1 MLEQRLSKIDFVG
14 KDGFNWFIGQVTTDP
29 KWREKCEESGYRAKI
44 RIVGVHPPDKEIPDS
59 ELPWATFLLPPS
71 LGLGNNYGGQSFCL
85 QGGETVLGFF
95 LDGEDGQ
102 QPVVFGG
109 MPQGPF
115 VSEPVSYE
123 KAVSDETSGF
133 YPLSF
138 KQAYDYGA
146 HIKLTNACI
155 PNPKGGFL
163 DANNEIIDDKGEKCE
178 THIEKVNNELIGV
191 AKAQKC
197 TKPAQVFSD
206 AIKEMKGIIK
216 FMENLEPTPFGYVDK
231 VFNIPIPQEDFEQT
245 LQKVSDKIGG
255 ALSVNLRLAK
265 AEMMVAIDD
274 AVDDMLKFTEPDFLL
289 KKLKIDKKKNELSCL
304 FENILSGLSN
314 MVKNLLKQTLGKL
327 VSLPLCAAENL
338 LGGLLA
344 DVTDKI
350 SKAIAPAING
360 ITGVLNTLANPVG
373 SLLSSSG
380 MMPDMM
386 DMMKKAMNFAQI
398 GLKLFSCE
406 GQECEEDP
414 TDWSLNVGPD
424 GLIKP
429 DISKIS
435 QISDRMNILSGIT
448 SVSERIFPGL
458 KNVKSPFT
466 GISSAID
473 GLGTTAEQRLLELEE
488 TNPEAMNLLD
498 EVGSCEGA
506 DGPFGK
512 RCGPP
517 SVRFFGGEGF
527 GGVGKAVINEIGQVI
542 GVSMTEMGFGY
553 TAPPYVTFIDECEN
567 GQGAS
572 GKAIIEDGK
581 IIKVIMQE
589 TGSGY
594 LGGGLSDSDGE
605 QVIAVLDGIDVIGTG
620 VGYEEG
626 DTITTDDGQVL
637 EPIIQNGRIIGANP
651 LDVKDGITEIPDLT
665 INTKTG
671 FGAFIRPSL
680 NFVKVEDYEKP
691 IVPSTK
697 IIQVIDC
704 VSSYS

>member
-1 MLEQRLSKIDFVG
+1 MLEQRLTKIDFVG

-29 KWREKCEESGYRAKI
+29 KWREKCEESGYRAKV

-59 ELPWATFLLPPS
+59 ELPWAIFAPAPNF
-71 LGLGNNYGGQSFCL
+71 GLGNNYAGQSFCL
-85 QGGETVLGFF
+85 QGGETVFGFF
-95 LDGEDGQ
+95 LDGEEGQ
-102 QPVVFGG
+102 QPVVFTGL
-109 MPQGPF
+109 PQGPF
-115 VSEPVSYE
+115 VGDPIEWDE
-123 KAVSDETSGF
+123 ATFNETSEF
-133 YPLSF
+133 KPISF
-138 KQAYDYGA
+138 TQAYEYGA
-146 HIKLTNACI
+146 HINLTNSCI

-163 DANNEIIDDKGEKCE
+163 DSNNEIIDDKGVRCE
-178 THIEKVNNELIGV
+178 THIEKVNNEKIEV
-191 AKAQKC
+191 KKAQKC

-216 FMENLEPTPFGYVDK
+216 FMEDLEPTPFGYVNTA
-231 VFNIPIPQEDFEQT
+231 FNSPLSHEDFDKT
-245 LQKVSDKIGG
+245 LEKVSEKIGG
-255 ALSVNLRLAK
+255 ALSVNIRLAK
-265 AEMMVAIDD
+265 AEMFVAIDD

-304 FENILSGLSN
+304 FENVLGGISN
-314 MVKNLLKQTLGKL
+314 MIKNLLKQTLGKL

-338 LGGLLA
+338 LGGLLS
-344 DVTDKI
+344 DITDKI
-350 SKAIAPAING
+350 SSAIGPA
-360 ITGVLNTLANPVG
+360 LNSIAG
-373 SLLSSSG
+373 LLG
-380 MMPDMM
+380 GLGGGGGGLPDLTSQ
-386 DMMKKAMNFAQI
+386 MKKAMKFAQI

-414 TDWSLNVGPD
+414 TDWDLNVGPD
-424 GLIKP
+424 GLVKP
-429 DISKIS
+429 DMGRLGK
-435 QISDRMNILSGIT
+435 ISDRMNIVSGIT
-448 SVSERIFPGL
+448 SIGERIFPGL
-458 KNVKSPFT
+458 KNVRS
-466 GISSAID
+466 GISSSID
-473 GLGTTAEQRLLELEE
+473 GLGTTAQQRLLELELE
-488 TNPEAMNLLD
+488 NPEAMALMD
-498 EVGSCEGA
+498 EVGGCDGA

-517 SVRFFGGEGF
+517 RVQFFGGEGF

-542 GVSMTEMGFGY
+542 GVSMSEMGFGY

-567 GQGAS
+567 GKGAT

-581 IIKVIMQE
+581 IIKVVMQE

-594 LGGGLSDSDGE
+594 LGGGVSDGE
-605 QVIAVLDGIDVIGTG
+605 EVIAVLDGVDIIGTG

-651 LDVKDGITEIPDLT
+651 VDVRDGMTELPNLT

-671 FGAFIRPSL
+671 FGAIMRPSL

-697 IIQVIDC
+697 IIHVIDC